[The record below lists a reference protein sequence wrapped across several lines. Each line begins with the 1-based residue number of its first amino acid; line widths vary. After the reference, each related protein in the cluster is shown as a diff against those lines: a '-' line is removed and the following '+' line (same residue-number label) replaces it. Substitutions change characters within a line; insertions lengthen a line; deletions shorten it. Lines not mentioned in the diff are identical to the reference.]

1 MKYAVVALLASM
13 GVSASFN
20 GALAQ
25 QTQSGESGAAG
36 ASAQPSPTQTISNP
50 DKMVCKSEAVIGSR
64 FAKKICMTAAQW
76 LQQEQDAKK
85 MLDRLQGARTPD
97 QG

>member
-20 GALAQ
+20 VALAQ
-25 QTQSGESGAAG
+25 QTQTGEAGAAG
-36 ASAQPSPTQTISNP
+36 ATAQSSPAQTISNP

-85 MLDRLQGARTPD
+85 MLERLQGSRMPD
-97 QG
+97 GG

>member
-1 MKYAVVALLASM
+1 MKYAVVALIACT
-13 GVSASFN
+13 GVCSSFN
-20 GALAQ
+20 AALAQ
-25 QTQSGESGAAG
+25 QTHPGESGAAG
-36 ASAQPSPTQTISNP
+36 ASTQSSPRQTISNP

-64 FAKKICMTAAQW
+64 FPKKICMTTAQW

-85 MLDRLQGARTPD
+85 MLERLQGARLPD

>member
-1 MKYAVVALLASM
+1 MKYAVVALIASI
-13 GVSASFN
+13 GVSASLN
-20 GALAQ
+20 VALAQ
-25 QTQSGESGAAG
+25 QTQTGEAGAAG
-36 ASAQPSPTQTISNP
+36 ASAQSSPTQTISNP

-64 FAKKICMTAAQW
+64 FPKKICMTTAQW

-85 MLDRLQGARTPD
+85 MLERLQGARLPD